1 MKRKILAALLTLV
14 MVFSLLSVSAWAEET
29 TYSDVAGHWA
39 QAAILRWSDYG
50 VLQGSEGKFSP
61 NGTLTR
67 GQMAVILSRLLNLPA
82 APSAGFTDVAP
93 DAWYA
98 DGINRCA
105 AAGILQGSEG
115 KAMPEDPITREQAMV
130 MLCRALGIAAEDVGV
145 LAAFS
150 DVSLASDYARPY
162 VAALVKAGV
171 VKGDANG
178 LLNPLSKITRAE
190 IVTMI
195 DRLVGHY
202 AKDAGAVVDAS
213 DGALVIVVAENV
225 KIVNAPAGT
234 KIIVA
239 EKATGLTVNGTAVS
253 DDQTY
258 IVPEQETKPTE
269 PSKPSKPSGGTI
281 VRPEHRHSYAIKFD
295 QNYHWEGCDCG
306 ATRNKTEHT
315 WTEKVTTEPTCTEA
329 GEKTFTCVCGA
340 TKKEAI
346 SATGHSWGEYEVT
359 TAATCTQ
366 PGVMTSTCSNCGGT
380 QTKETPA
387 TGHDFSKNGICKCG
401 EKAPEVVAMETA
413 WSQMNQ
419 ALTDITGN
427 NDQQLV
433 TAAQNGTE
441 YTLLLNVD
449 AIQSGSQAFGDNLLN
464 GLATKLKTALDA
476 QFGDYELTVAGQKV
490 YSEKAFNNTALKNA
504 LFSVAD
510 GFFYNLGNMKAE
522 NGVYTYKTV
531 DAKVQ
536 GENTY
541 AFTVAVQLEGADVAK
556 VQALAKKLA
565 EHLAM
570 EKLTKAEIE
579 SRYGI
584 QVSETEAAVVTVE
597 MPDAL
602 MNLAAQMLEEKK
614 LNAEQAQSLFDSVP
628 VSTYLGIMQN
638 IGLNNVLGSNADN
651 VNSVLATVNNN
662 ANAVNKVLS
671 KLTATVTTKTGDS
684 AAFVM
689 SFNPGT
695 TDDAWK
701 NFMAGVIGMTGNEGI
716 GAMTPSQ
723 FKVAAEGQYK
733 DVYYAVPV
741 TVTVDLES
749 SMGFRAEETVVVVL
763 HVDFSKYIHT
773 TVTP

>member
-14 MVFSLLSVSAWAEET
+14 MVFSLLPVSAWAEET

-39 QAAILRWSDYG
+39 QSAILRWSDYG

-61 NGTLTR
+61 DGTLTR

-130 MLCRALGIAAEDVGV
+130 MLCRALGIAAEDVGA
-145 LAAFS
+145 LAGFS
-150 DVSLASDYARPY
+150 DLSLVSDYARPY

-202 AKDAGAVVDAS
+202 AKDAGAFVDAS

-281 VRPEHRHSYAIKFD
+281 VRPEHRHSYAINFD
-295 QNYHWEGCDCG
+295 QDYHWEECVCG
-306 ATRNKTEHT
+306 AVREKHAHT

-346 SATGHSWGEYEVT
+346 
-359 TAATCTQ
+359 
-366 PGVMTSTCSNCGGT
+366 
-380 QTKETPA
+380 PA
-387 TGHDFSKNGICKCG
+387 TGHDFRKNGICKCG

-419 ALTDITGN
+419 ALTGITGN

-433 TAAQNGTE
+433 TAAQNGTK

-449 AIQSGSQAFGDNLLN
+449 AIQSGSQAFGDDLLN

-536 GENTY
+536 GENIY
-541 AFTVAVQLEGADVAK
+541 AFTVAVQLKGEDVAK
-556 VQALAKKLA
+556 VQALAEKLA
-565 EHLAM
+565 EHLTM
-570 EKLTKAEIE
+570 EKLTKTEIE

-584 QVSETEAAVVTVE
+584 QVPENEAAVVTVE

-602 MNLAAQMLEEKK
+602 MNAAAAMLKEK
-614 LNAEQAQSLFDSVP
+614 NIDAASAQSTFDRFT
-628 VSTYLGIMQN
+628 VSQYLTIMQS
-638 IGLNNVLGSNADN
+638 IDLSKVLSNNADN
-651 VNSVLATVNNN
+651 VNSVLATVNHN

-701 NFMAGVIGMTGNEGI
+701 DFMAGVIGMTGNKGI

-741 TVTVDLES
+741 TVTVDLEG

-763 HVDFSKYIHT
+763 HVNFSRYIPT

>member
-14 MVFSLLSVSAWAEET
+14 MVFSLLPVSAWAEET

-39 QAAILRWSDYG
+39 QSAILRWSDYG

-61 NGTLTR
+61 DGTLTR

-150 DVSLASDYARPY
+150 DLSLASDYARPY

-190 IVTMI
+190 IVTMV

-202 AKDAGAVVDAS
+202 AKEAGAFVDAS

-295 QNYHWEGCDCG
+295 QDYHWEECVCG
-306 ATRNKTEHT
+306 AVREKHAHT

-346 SATGHSWGEYEVT
+346 SATGH
-359 TAATCTQ
+359 
-366 PGVMTSTCSNCGGT
+366 
-380 QTKETPA
+380 
-387 TGHDFSKNGICKCG
+387 DFSKNGICKCG

-413 WSQMNQ
+413 WSDMNQ
-419 ALTDITGN
+419 ALTGITGN
-427 NDQQLV
+427 GDQQLV

-449 AIQSGSQAFGDNLLN
+449 AIQSGSQAFGDDLLN
-464 GLATKLKTALDA
+464 GLATKLKAALDA
-476 QFGDYELTVAGQKV
+476 RFGDYALTVAGQKV
-490 YSEKAFNNTALKNA
+490 YEDKEFQNTALKNA

-510 GFFYNLGNMKAE
+510 GFFYNLGKMEAE
-522 NGVYTYKTV
+522 DGVYTYKTV

-541 AFTVAVQLEGADVAK
+541 AFTVAVQLEGEDVAK

-584 QVSETEAAVVTVE
+584 QVAENEAAVVTVE
-597 MPDAL
+597 MPNAL
-602 MNLAAQMLEEKK
+602 MNAAAQMLENKTA
-614 LNAEQAQSLFDSVP
+614 AEVQSTFDRVP
-628 VSTYLGIMQN
+628 VSTYLSIMQS
-638 IGLNNVLGSNADN
+638 IDLSKVLSNNADN
-651 VNSVLATVNNN
+651 VNSVLATVNHN

-671 KLTATVTTKTGDS
+671 KLTATVTPKTGAS
-684 AAFVM
+684 GAFTMV
-689 SFNPGT
+689 FNPGT

-701 NFMAGVIGMTGNEGI
+701 DFMAGVIGMTGNEGI

-741 TVTVDLES
+741 TVTIDLEGL
-749 SMGFRAEETVVVVL
+749 GFRAEETVVVVL
-763 HVDFSKYIHT
+763 HVDFSQYIPT

>member
-14 MVFSLLSVSAWAEET
+14 MVFSLLPVSAWAEET

-39 QAAILRWSDYG
+39 QSAILRWSDYG

-61 NGTLTR
+61 DGTLTR

-130 MLCRALGIAAEDVGV
+130 MLCRALGIAAEDVGA
-145 LAAFS
+145 LAGFS
-150 DVSLASDYARPY
+150 DLSLASDYARPY

-202 AKDAGAVVDAS
+202 AKEAGAFVDAS

-239 EKATGLTVNGTAVS
+239 EKATGLTVNGAAVS
-253 DDQTY
+253 ADQTY

-295 QNYHWEGCDCG
+295 QNYHWEECACG
-306 ATRNKTEHT
+306 ATRNKTEHA
-315 WTEKVTTEPTCTEA
+315 WGEPEVTKAATCTEP
-329 GEKTFTCVCGA
+329 GEETFTCVCGA
-340 TKKEAI
+340 TKMEAI
-346 SATGHSWGEYEVT
+346 
-359 TAATCTQ
+359 
-366 PGVMTSTCSNCGGT
+366 
-380 QTKETPA
+380 PA
-387 TGHDFSKNGICKCG
+387 TGHDFRKNGICKCG

-413 WSQMNQ
+413 WSDMNQ
-419 ALTDITGN
+419 ALTGITGN
-427 NDQQLV
+427 GGQQLV
-433 TAAQNGTE
+433 TAAQNGTK

-449 AIQSGSQAFGDNLLN
+449 AIQSGSQAFGDDLLN
-464 GLATKLKTALDA
+464 GLATKLKAALDA

-490 YSEKAFNNTALKNA
+490 YDKKAFNNTALKNA

-510 GFFYNLGNMKAE
+510 GFFYNLGKMEAE
-522 NGVYTYKTV
+522 DGVYTYKTV
-531 DAKVQ
+531 DAEVQ

-541 AFTVAVQLEGADVAK
+541 AFTVAVQLEGNDVAK

-584 QVSETEAAVVTVE
+584 QVPENEAAVVTME

-602 MNLAAQMLEEKK
+602 MNAAAQMLEGKT
-614 LNAEQAQSLFDSVP
+614 AAQAQGIFDSVS
-628 VSTYLGIMQN
+628 VSTYLSIMQS
-638 IGLNNVLGSNADN
+638 IDLSNVLGSNAND
-651 VNSVLATVNNN
+651 VNSVLATVNHN

-671 KLTATVTTKTGDS
+671 KLTATVTPTTGDS

-695 TDDAWK
+695 TGDAWK
-701 NFMAGVIGMTGNEGI
+701 DFMAGVIGMTGNKGI

-741 TVTVDLES
+741 TVTIDLEGL
-749 SMGFRAEETVVVVL
+749 GFRAEETVVVVL
-763 HVDFSKYIHT
+763 HVDFSQYIPT

>member
-14 MVFSLLSVSAWAEET
+14 MVFSLLPVFAWAEET

-39 QAAILRWSDYG
+39 QTAILRWSDYG

-61 NGTLTR
+61 DGTLTR

-130 MLCRALGIAAEDVGV
+130 MLCRALGIAAEDVGA

-202 AKDAGAVVDAS
+202 AKDAGAFVDAS

-253 DDQTY
+253 AGQTY

-281 VRPEHRHSYAIKFD
+281 IPPEHRHSYAIKFD
-295 QNYHWEGCDCG
+295 QDYHWEECVCG
-306 ATRNKTEHT
+306 AVREKHAHT

-340 TKKEAI
+340 TKMEEI
-346 SATGHSWGEYEVT
+346 
-359 TAATCTQ
+359 
-366 PGVMTSTCSNCGGT
+366 
-380 QTKETPA
+380 PA
-387 TGHDFSKNGICKCG
+387 TGHDFSNNGICKCR

-413 WSQMNQ
+413 WSDMNQ
-419 ALTDITGN
+419 ALTGITGN
-427 NDQQLV
+427 GGQQLV
-433 TAAQNGTE
+433 TAAQNGTK

-449 AIQSGSQAFGDNLLN
+449 AIQSGSQAFGDDLLN
-464 GLATKLKTALDA
+464 GLATKLKAALDA
-476 QFGDYELTVAGQKV
+476 RFGDYALTVAGQKV
-490 YSEKAFNNTALKNA
+490 YEDKGFQNTALKNA

-510 GFFYNLGNMKAE
+510 GFFYNLGKMEAE
-522 NGVYTYKTV
+522 DGVYTYKTV

-541 AFTVAVQLEGADVAK
+541 EFTVAVQLKGEDVAK

-565 EHLAM
+565 EHLTM
-570 EKLTKAEIE
+570 EKLTKAEIKD
-579 SRYGI
+579 RYGI
-584 QVSETEAAVVTVE
+584 QVTENEAAVVTVE

-602 MNLAAQMLEEKK
+602 MNAAAAMLKEA
-614 LNAEQAQSLFDSVP
+614 NITTAETAQNTFDRVT
-628 VSTYLGIMQN
+628 VSQYLTIMQMVE
-638 IGLNNVLGSNADN
+638 LNSVLSNNADN
-651 VNSVLATVNNN
+651 VNSVLATVNHN

-671 KLTATVTTKTGDS
+671 KLTATVTPKTGAS
-684 AAFVM
+684 GAFTM
-689 SFNPGT
+689 AFNPGT

-701 NFMAGVIGMTGNEGI
+701 DFMAGVAGMTGEGI

-723 FKVAAEGQYK
+723 FKVAEGQYK

-763 HVDFSKYIHT
+763 HVDFSRYIST

>member
-14 MVFSLLSVSAWAEET
+14 MVFSLLPVSAWAEET

-39 QAAILRWSDYG
+39 QSAILRWSDYG

-61 NGTLTR
+61 DGTLTR

-202 AKDAGAVVDAS
+202 AKDAGAFVDAS

-234 KIIVA
+234 KVIVT

-253 DDQTY
+253 ADQTY

-269 PSKPSKPSGGTI
+269 PTKPSGGTI
-281 VRPEHRHSYAIKFD
+281 VRPEHRHSYATKFD
-295 QNYHWEGCDCG
+295 DTYHWEECACG

-329 GEKTFTCVCGA
+329 GTMTYTCVCGA
-340 TKKEAI
+340 TKKETI
-346 SATGHSWGEYEVT
+346 H
-359 TAATCTQ
+359 
-366 PGVMTSTCSNCGGT
+366 
-380 QTKETPA
+380 A
-387 TGHDFSKNGICKCG
+387 TGHDFSNNGICKCG

-419 ALTDITGN
+419 ALTGITGN

-433 TAAQNGTE
+433 TAAQNGTK

-449 AIQSGSQAFGDNLLN
+449 AIQSGSQAFGDDLLN

-510 GFFYNLGNMKAE
+510 GFFYNLGNMVAE

-556 VQALAKKLA
+556 VQALAEKLA
-565 EHLAM
+565 KHLAM

-584 QVSETEAAVVTVE
+584 QVSENEAAVVTVE

-602 MNLAAQMLEEKK
+602 MNAAAAMLKEK
-614 LNAEQAQSLFDSVP
+614 NIDAASAQSTFDRFT
-628 VSTYLGIMQN
+628 VSTYLSIMQS
-638 IGLNNVLGSNADN
+638 IDLSNVLGSNADN
-651 VNSVLATVNNN
+651 VNSVLATVNHN

-671 KLTATVTTKTGDS
+671 KLTATVTSKTGDS

-689 SFNPGT
+689 SFNPDT

-716 GAMTPSQ
+716 GAMTPSK

-741 TVTVDLES
+741 TVTVDLED

-763 HVDFSKYIHT
+763 HVDFSLYIPT

>member
-1 MKRKILAALLTLV
+1 M
-14 MVFSLLSVSAWAEET
+14 
-29 TYSDVAGHWA
+29 AGHWA
-39 QAAILRWSDYG
+39 QTAILRWSDYG

-61 NGTLTR
+61 DGTLTR

-150 DVSLASDYARPY
+150 DLSLASDYARPY

-202 AKDAGAVVDAS
+202 AKDAGAFVDAS

-253 DDQTY
+253 ADQTY

-295 QNYHWEGCDCG
+295 DTYHWEECACG
-306 ATRNKTEHT
+306 AVREKHAHT

-346 SATGHSWGEYEVT
+346 
-359 TAATCTQ
+359 
-366 PGVMTSTCSNCGGT
+366 
-380 QTKETPA
+380 PA
-387 TGHDFSKNGICKCG
+387 TGHDFSNNGICKCG

-419 ALTDITGN
+419 ALTGITGN
-427 NDQQLV
+427 GDQQLV
-433 TAAQNGTE
+433 TAAQNGTQ

-449 AIQSGSQAFGDNLLN
+449 AIQSGSQAFGDDLLN
-464 GLATKLKTALDA
+464 GLATKLKAALDA

-541 AFTVAVQLEGADVAK
+541 AFTVAVQLKGEDVAK
-556 VQALAKKLA
+556 VQALAEKLA
-565 EHLAM
+565 EHLTM
-570 EKLTKAEIE
+570 EKLTKTEIE
-579 SRYGI
+579 TRYGI
-584 QVSETEAAVVTVE
+584 QVPENEAAVVTVE

-602 MNLAAQMLEEKK
+602 MNAAAGILKNK
-614 LNAEQAQSLFDSVP
+614 TAAEVQSTFDRVP
-628 VSTYLGIMQN
+628 VSTYLSIMQS
-638 IGLNNVLGSNADN
+638 IGLRDVLGSNADN
-651 VNSVLATVNNN
+651 VNSVLATVNHN

-671 KLTATVTTKTGDS
+671 KLTATVTPKTGAS
-684 AAFVM
+684 GAFTM
-689 SFNPGT
+689 AFNPDETG
-695 TDDAWK
+695 DAWK
-701 NFMAGVIGMTGNEGI
+701 DFMAGVIGMTGNEGI
-716 GAMTPSQ
+716 GAMKPSQ
-723 FKVAAEGQYK
+723 FKVAEGQYK

-763 HVDFSKYIHT
+763 HVDFSKYIPT

>member
-14 MVFSLLSVSAWAEET
+14 MVFSLLPVSAWAEET

-39 QAAILRWSDYG
+39 QSAILRWSDYG

-130 MLCRALGIAAEDVGV
+130 MLCRALGIAAEDVGA
-145 LAAFS
+145 LAGFS
-150 DVSLASDYARPY
+150 DLSLVSDYARPY

-202 AKDAGAVVDAS
+202 AKDAGAFVDAS

-295 QNYHWEGCDCG
+295 QDYHWEECACG

-315 WTEKVTTEPTCTEA
+315 WGEPEVTKAATCTEA

-346 SATGHSWGEYEVT
+346 
-359 TAATCTQ
+359 
-366 PGVMTSTCSNCGGT
+366 
-380 QTKETPA
+380 PA
-387 TGHDFSKNGICKCG
+387 TGHNFSKNGICKCG
-401 EKAPEVVAMETA
+401 KKAPEVVAMETA

-419 ALTDITGN
+419 ALTGITGN
-427 NDQQLV
+427 GEQQLV
-433 TAAQNGTE
+433 TAAQNGTK

-449 AIQSGSQAFGDNLLN
+449 AIQSGSQAFGDDLLN
-464 GLATKLKTALDA
+464 GLAIKLKDALDA
-476 QFGDYELTVAGQKV
+476 RFGDYALTVAGQKV
-490 YSEKAFNNTALKNA
+490 YEDKGFQNTALKNA

-510 GFFYNLGNMKAE
+510 GFFYNLGKMKAE
-522 NGVYTYKTV
+522 DGVYTYKTV

-541 AFTVAVQLEGADVAK
+541 EFTVAVQLEGEDVAK

-570 EKLTKAEIE
+570 EKLTKAEIKD
-579 SRYGI
+579 RYGI
-584 QVSETEAAVVTVE
+584 QVPENEAAVVTVE

-602 MNLAAQMLEEKK
+602 MNAAARMLEGKTAAQ
-614 LNAEQAQSLFDSVP
+614 AQGIFDGVS
-628 VSTYLGIMQN
+628 VSTYLSIMQS
-638 IGLNNVLGSNADN
+638 IDLSNVLGSNAND
-651 VNSVLATVNNN
+651 VNSVLATVNHN

-671 KLTATVTTKTGDS
+671 KLTATVTPKTGDS

-695 TDDAWK
+695 TNDAWK
-701 NFMAGVIGMTGNEGI
+701 NFMAGVAGMTGEGI

-741 TVTVDLES
+741 TVTVDLEG

-763 HVDFSKYIHT
+763 HVNFSRYIPT

>member
-130 MLCRALGIAAEDVGV
+130 MLCRALGIAAEDVGA
-145 LAAFS
+145 LAGFS
-150 DVSLASDYARPY
+150 DLSLVSDYARPY

-202 AKDAGAVVDAS
+202 AKEAGAFVDAS

-281 VRPEHRHSYAIKFD
+281 IRPEHRHSYAIKFD
-295 QNYHWEGCDCG
+295 QDYHWEECACG
-306 ATRNKTEHT
+306 AVREKHAHT
-315 WTEKVTTEPTCTEA
+315 WTEKVTTEPTCTEP
-329 GEKTFTCVCGA
+329 GTMTYTCVCGA

-346 SATGHSWGEYEVT
+346 
-359 TAATCTQ
+359 
-366 PGVMTSTCSNCGGT
+366 
-380 QTKETPA
+380 PA
-387 TGHDFSKNGICKCG
+387 TGHDFSNNGICKCG

-419 ALTDITGN
+419 ALTGITGN

-433 TAAQNGTE
+433 TAAQNGTK

-449 AIQSGSQAFGDNLLN
+449 AIQSGSQAFGDDLLN
-464 GLATKLKTALDA
+464 GLATKLKAALDA
-476 QFGDYELTVAGQKV
+476 QFGNYELTVAGQKV
-490 YSEKAFNNTALKNA
+490 YDKKAFNNTALKNA

-510 GFFYNLGNMKAE
+510 GFFYNLGNMVAE

-541 AFTVAVQLEGADVAK
+541 AFTVAVQLEGEDVAK
-556 VQALAKKLA
+556 VQALAEKLA
-565 EHLAM
+565 EHLTM
-570 EKLTKAEIE
+570 EKLTKTEIE
-579 SRYGI
+579 TRYGI
-584 QVSETEAAVVTVE
+584 QVPENEAAVVTVE

-602 MNLAAQMLEEKK
+602 MNAAAQMLENKTA
-614 LNAEQAQSLFDSVP
+614 AEVQSTFDRVP
-628 VSTYLGIMQN
+628 VSTYLSIMRS
-638 IGLNNVLGSNADN
+638 IGLRDVLGSNADN
-651 VNSVLATVNNN
+651 VNSVLATVNHN

-671 KLTATVTTKTGDS
+671 KLTATVTPKTGDP

-689 SFNPGT
+689 SFNPGET
-695 TDDAWK
+695 GDAWK
-701 NFMAGVIGMTGNEGI
+701 DFMAGVAGMTGNEGI

-723 FKVAAEGQYK
+723 FKVAEGQYK

-741 TVTVDLES
+741 TVTVDLEG

-763 HVDFSKYIHT
+763 HVDFSLYIPT

>member
-14 MVFSLLSVSAWAEET
+14 MVFSLLPVSAWAEET

-39 QAAILRWSDYG
+39 QSAILRWSDYG

-61 NGTLTR
+61 DGTLTR

-150 DVSLASDYARPY
+150 DVSLISDYARPY

-202 AKDAGAVVDAS
+202 AKEAGAFVDAS

-234 KIIVA
+234 KIIVT

-253 DDQTY
+253 ADQTY

-306 ATRNKTEHT
+306 ATRNKTKHT

-346 SATGHSWGEYEVT
+346 
-359 TAATCTQ
+359 
-366 PGVMTSTCSNCGGT
+366 
-380 QTKETPA
+380 PA
-387 TGHDFSKNGICKCG
+387 TGHDWGEPKVTYAANGRDGEKVYTCAVCNESKKEAIAWKFNLTVTSESTVDVTVGEDYTAVFTLPEAGSQVDASGVTVEAKMKNVESLGVDGERSHSVTVNTGIQNVKVDLSQWLPNCYKFGRATVNATIGGKACTYAFAGNSGVITATADTEAARAAWKELTSHITAGAHEDDSFILVKNGSTLQIGSELLCFEENVDDLKLDNFS
-401 EKAPEVVAMETA
+401 EMAALIQNVQDHVKLETA
-413 WSQMNQ
+413 NDSKDIEIVLKDGTQL
-419 ALTDITGN
+419 AVGSSIATLKGDATITITGIKMPEN
-427 NDQQLV
+427 FL
-433 TAAQNGTE
+433 
-441 YTLLLNVD
+441 
-449 AIQSGSQAFGDNLLN
+449 SGLREIVNKD
-464 GLATKLKTALDA
+464 T
-476 QFGDYELTVAGQKV
+476 
-490 YSEKAFNNTALKNA
+490 
-504 LFSVAD
+504 
-510 GFFYNLGNMKAE
+510 
-522 NGVYTYKTV
+522 
-531 DAKVQ
+531 DAKVLIM
-536 GENTY
+536 
-541 AFTVAVQLEGADVAK
+541 AAVQ
-556 VQALAKKLA
+556 
-565 EHLAM
+565 M
-570 EKLTKAEIE
+570 
-579 SRYGI
+579 
-584 QVSETEAAVVTVE
+584 
-597 MPDAL
+597 
-602 MNLAAQMLEEKK
+602 
-614 LNAEQAQSLFDSVP
+614 FDQLVGQIDGK
-628 VSTYLGIMQN
+628 TI
-638 IGLNNVLGSNADN
+638 
-651 VNSVLATVNNN
+651 TVNI
-662 ANAVNKVLS
+662 
-671 KLTATVTTKTGDS
+671 
-684 AAFVM
+684 AF
-689 SFNPGT
+689 
-695 TDDAWK
+695 
-701 NFMAGVIGMTGNEGI
+701 
-716 GAMTPSQ
+716 
-723 FKVAAEGQYK
+723 
-733 DVYYAVPV
+733 
-741 TVTVDLES
+741 
-749 SMGFRAEETVVVVL
+749 
-763 HVDFSKYIHT
+763 
-773 TVTP
+773 

>member
-14 MVFSLLSVSAWAEET
+14 MVFSLLPVSAWAEET

-39 QAAILRWSDYG
+39 QSAILRWSDYG

-61 NGTLTR
+61 DGTLTR

-130 MLCRALGIAAEDVGV
+130 MLCRALGIAAEDVGA
-145 LAAFS
+145 LTGFS
-150 DVSLASDYARPY
+150 DLSLVSDYARPY
-162 VAALVKAGV
+162 AAALVKAGV

-202 AKDAGAVVDAS
+202 AKEAGAFVDAS

-295 QNYHWEGCDCG
+295 QDYHWEECACG
-306 ATRNKTEHT
+306 ATSKKYAHT

-346 SATGHSWGEYEVT
+346 PATGHSWGEPEVT
-359 TAATCTQ
+359 YAANGQDGEKVYTCIVCSESKKEAIAWKFNLTVTSESTVDVTVGEDYTAVFTLPKAGSEVDASGVTVEAKMKNVESLGVDGERSHSVTVKTGIPEGTAKPNLSEWLRNCYYNFGSATVNATIGGKACTYDFAGNN
-366 PGVMTSTCSNCGGT
+366 GVITATTDTEAARAAWKELTSHITANTHEDDSFILVKNGSTLQIGKEKLCFEEGADDLKLNNFSQMGALIKKVQDHVKLETVNDNEDIKIVLKAGT
-380 QTKETPA
+380 QLAVGSSIAELKKDA
-387 TGHDFSKNGICKCG
+387 TI
-401 EKAPEVVAMETA
+401 T
-413 WSQMNQ
+413 
-419 ALTDITGN
+419 ITGI
-427 NDQQLV
+427 
-433 TAAQNGTE
+433 E
-441 YTLLLNVD
+441 M
-449 AIQSGSQAFGDNLLN
+449 
-464 GLATKLKTALDA
+464 
-476 QFGDYELTVAGQKV
+476 
-490 YSEKAFNNTALKNA
+490 
-504 LFSVAD
+504 D
-510 GFFYNLGNMKAE
+510 GFLSGLRDAVNKG
-522 NGVYTYKTV
+522 T
-531 DAKVQ
+531 DAKVLIM
-536 GENTY
+536 
-541 AFTVAVQLEGADVAK
+541 AAVQ
-556 VQALAKKLA
+556 
-565 EHLAM
+565 M
-570 EKLTKAEIE
+570 
-579 SRYGI
+579 
-584 QVSETEAAVVTVE
+584 
-597 MPDAL
+597 
-602 MNLAAQMLEEKK
+602 
-614 LNAEQAQSLFDSVP
+614 FDQLVGQIDGK
-628 VSTYLGIMQN
+628 TI
-638 IGLNNVLGSNADN
+638 
-651 VNSVLATVNNN
+651 TVNI
-662 ANAVNKVLS
+662 
-671 KLTATVTTKTGDS
+671 
-684 AAFVM
+684 AF
-689 SFNPGT
+689 
-695 TDDAWK
+695 
-701 NFMAGVIGMTGNEGI
+701 
-716 GAMTPSQ
+716 
-723 FKVAAEGQYK
+723 
-733 DVYYAVPV
+733 
-741 TVTVDLES
+741 
-749 SMGFRAEETVVVVL
+749 
-763 HVDFSKYIHT
+763 
-773 TVTP
+773 

>member
-14 MVFSLLSVSAWAEET
+14 MVFSLLPVSAWAEET

-39 QAAILRWSDYG
+39 QTAILRWSDYG

-61 NGTLTR
+61 DGTLTR

-130 MLCRALGIAAEDVGV
+130 MLCRALGIAAEDVGA
-145 LAAFS
+145 LAGFS
-150 DVSLASDYARPY
+150 DLSLVSDYARPY

-202 AKDAGAVVDAS
+202 AKDAGAFVDAS

-239 EKATGLTVNGTAVS
+239 EKATGLTVNGAAVS

-258 IVPEQETKPTE
+258 IVPEEETKPTQ
-269 PSKPSKPSGGTI
+269 PTKPSGGTI

-295 QNYHWEGCDCG
+295 QDYHWEECACG
-306 ATRNKTEHT
+306 AVREKHAHV
-315 WTEKVTTEPTCTEA
+315 WTEKVTTAATCTEP

-346 SATGHSWGEYEVT
+346 
-359 TAATCTQ
+359 
-366 PGVMTSTCSNCGGT
+366 
-380 QTKETPA
+380 PA
-387 TGHDFSKNGICKCG
+387 TGHDFRNNGICKCG

-413 WSQMNQ
+413 WSDMNQ
-419 ALTDITGN
+419 ALTGITGN
-427 NDQQLV
+427 GDQQLV

-449 AIQSGSQAFGDNLLN
+449 AIQSGSQAFGDDLLN
-464 GLATKLKTALDA
+464 GLATKLKVALDA

-541 AFTVAVQLEGADVAK
+541 AFTVAVQLEGEDVAK
-556 VQALAKKLA
+556 VQALAEKLA
-565 EHLAM
+565 KHLAM

-584 QVSETEAAVVTVE
+584 QVPENEAAVVTVE

-602 MNLAAQMLEEKK
+602 MNAAAAMLKEMDITTAETAQNTFDRVTVSQYLTIMKMVE
-614 LNAEQAQSLFDSVP
+614 LNS
-628 VSTYLGIMQN
+628 
-638 IGLNNVLGSNADN
+638 VLGSNADN
-651 VNSVLATVNNN
+651 VNSVLATVNHN

-671 KLTATVTTKTGDS
+671 KLTATVTSKTGAS
-684 AAFVM
+684 GAFRM
-689 SFNPGT
+689 EFNPGT
-695 TDDAWK
+695 NGDAWK
-701 NFMAGVIGMTGNEGI
+701 NFMAGVVGMTGEDI
-716 GAMTPSQ
+716 GKMMPSQ

-741 TVTVDLES
+741 TVTVNLES

-763 HVDFSKYIHT
+763 HVDFSRYIHT

>member
-14 MVFSLLSVSAWAEET
+14 MVFSLLPVSAWAEET

-39 QAAILRWSDYG
+39 QSAILRWSDYG

-61 NGTLTR
+61 DGTLTR

-130 MLCRALGIAAEDVGV
+130 MLCRALGIAAEDVGA
-145 LAAFS
+145 LAGFS
-150 DVSLASDYARPY
+150 DLSLVSDYARPY

-202 AKDAGAVVDAS
+202 AKDAGAFVDAS

-269 PSKPSKPSGGTI
+269 PSKPSGGTI

-295 QNYHWEGCDCG
+295 QDYHWEECVCG
-306 ATRNKTEHT
+306 AVREKHAHT

-346 SATGHSWGEYEVT
+346 SATGH
-359 TAATCTQ
+359 
-366 PGVMTSTCSNCGGT
+366 
-380 QTKETPA
+380 
-387 TGHDFSKNGICKCG
+387 DFSKNGICKCG

-413 WSQMNQ
+413 WSDMNQ
-419 ALTDITGN
+419 ALTGITGN
-427 NDQQLV
+427 GDQQLV

-449 AIQSGSQAFGDNLLN
+449 AIQSGSQAFGDDLLN
-464 GLATKLKTALDA
+464 GLATKLKAALDA
-476 QFGDYELTVAGQKV
+476 RFGDYALTVAGQKV
-490 YSEKAFNNTALKNA
+490 YEDKEFQNTALKNA

-510 GFFYNLGNMKAE
+510 GFFYNLGKMEAE
-522 NGVYTYKTV
+522 DGVYTYKTV

-541 AFTVAVQLEGADVAK
+541 AFTVAVQLEGEDVAK

-584 QVSETEAAVVTVE
+584 QVAENEAAVVTVE
-597 MPDAL
+597 MPNAL
-602 MNLAAQMLEEKK
+602 MNAAAQMLENKTA
-614 LNAEQAQSLFDSVP
+614 AEVQSTFDRVP
-628 VSTYLGIMQN
+628 VSTYLSIMQS
-638 IGLNNVLGSNADN
+638 IDLSKVLSNNADN
-651 VNSVLATVNNN
+651 VNSVLATVNHN

-671 KLTATVTTKTGDS
+671 KLTATVTPKTGAS
-684 AAFVM
+684 GAFTMV
-689 SFNPGT
+689 FNPGT

-701 NFMAGVIGMTGNEGI
+701 DFMAGVIGMTGNEGI

-741 TVTVDLES
+741 TVTIDLEGL
-749 SMGFRAEETVVVVL
+749 GFRAEETVVVVL
-763 HVDFSKYIHT
+763 HVDFSQYIPT

>member
-14 MVFSLLSVSAWAEET
+14 MVFSLLPVSAWAEET

-130 MLCRALGIAAEDVGV
+130 MLCRALGIAAEDVGA
-145 LAAFS
+145 LAGFS
-150 DVSLASDYARPY
+150 DLSLVSDYARPY

-202 AKDAGAVVDAS
+202 AKDAGAFVDAS
-213 DGALVIVVAENV
+213 DGALVIVVAEDV
-225 KIVNAPAGT
+225 KVINAPAGT
-234 KIIVA
+234 KVIVA

-253 DDQTY
+253 ADQTY

-295 QNYHWEGCDCG
+295 ATHHWEECACG
-306 ATRNKTEHT
+306 ATSERYPHT

-329 GEKTFTCVCGA
+329 GTMTYTCVCGA
-340 TKKEAI
+340 TKTEEI
-346 SATGHSWGEYEVT
+346 
-359 TAATCTQ
+359 
-366 PGVMTSTCSNCGGT
+366 
-380 QTKETPA
+380 PA
-387 TGHDFSKNGICKCG
+387 TGHDFSNNGICNKCG

-413 WSQMNQ
+413 WSNMNQ
-419 ALTDITGN
+419 ALTGITGN
-427 NDQQLV
+427 DQQQLV
-433 TAAQNGTE
+433 MAAQNGTK

-449 AIQSGSQAFGDNLLN
+449 AIQSGSQAFGDDLLN
-464 GLATKLKTALDA
+464 GLATKLKAALDA
-476 QFGDYELTVAGQKV
+476 RFGNYKLTVAGQKV
-490 YSEKAFNNTALKNA
+490 YEDKGFQNTALKNA

-510 GFFYNLGNMKAE
+510 GFFYNLYKMEDE

-531 DAKVQ
+531 NAMVKGD
-536 GENTY
+536 NTY
-541 AFTVAVQLEGADVAK
+541 AFTVAVQLKGKDVAK
-556 VQALAKKLA
+556 VQALAEKLA
-565 EHLAM
+565 DHLAM

-579 SRYGI
+579 GRYGI
-584 QVSETEAAVVTVE
+584 KVAENEAAVVTVE

-602 MNLAAQMLEEKK
+602 MNAAAGMLKK
-614 LNAEQAQSLFDSVP
+614 KNITAAEAQGIFDSVP
-628 VSTYLGIMQN
+628 VSTYLSIMQS
-638 IGLNNVLGSNADN
+638 IGLSDVLGSNADN
-651 VNSVLATVNNN
+651 VNSVLATVNHN

-671 KLTATVTTKTGDS
+671 KLTATVTSKTGAS
-684 AAFVM
+684 GAFTM
-689 SFNPGT
+689 EFNPGLNG
-695 TDDAWK
+695 DAWK
-701 NFMAGVIGMTGNEGI
+701 DFMAGVVGMTSKDI
-716 GAMTPSQ
+716 GDMMPSQ
-723 FKVAAEGQYK
+723 FKVADGKYK

-741 TVTVDLES
+741 TVTIDLE
-749 SMGFRAEETVVVVL
+749 GFRAEETVVVVL
-763 HVDFSKYIHT
+763 HVDFSQYIPT

>member
-14 MVFSLLSVSAWAEET
+14 MVFSLLPVSAWAEET

-39 QAAILRWSDYG
+39 QSAILRWSDYG

-61 NGTLTR
+61 DGTLTR

-162 VAALVKAGV
+162 AAALVKAGV

-202 AKDAGAVVDAS
+202 AKDAGAFVDAS
-213 DGALVIVVAENV
+213 DGALVIVVAEDV
-225 KIVNAPAGT
+225 KVINAPAGT
-234 KIIVA
+234 KVIVT

-253 DDQTY
+253 ADQTY

-295 QNYHWEGCDCG
+295 QDYHWEECVCG
-306 ATRNKTEHT
+306 ATRNKTEHA
-315 WTEKVTTEPTCTEA
+315 WGEPVTKAATCTEP

-340 TKKEAI
+340 TKMEEI
-346 SATGHSWGEYEVT
+346 S
-359 TAATCTQ
+359 
-366 PGVMTSTCSNCGGT
+366 
-380 QTKETPA
+380 A
-387 TGHDFSKNGICKCG
+387 TGHDFSNNGICKCG

-413 WSQMNQ
+413 WSNMNQ
-419 ALTDITGN
+419 ALTGITGN
-427 NDQQLV
+427 GGQQLV
-433 TAAQNGTE
+433 TAAQNGIE

-449 AIQSGSQAFGDNLLN
+449 AIQSGSQAFGDDLLN
-464 GLATKLKTALDA
+464 GLATKLKAALDA

-510 GFFYNLGNMKAE
+510 GFFYNLGNMVDE

-556 VQALAKKLA
+556 VQALAEKLA
-565 EHLAM
+565 EHLTM
-570 EKLTKAEIE
+570 EKLTKTEIE

-584 QVSETEAAVVTVE
+584 QVPETEAAVVTVE

-602 MNLAAQMLEEKK
+602 MNAAAQMLEGKT
-614 LNAEQAQSLFDSVP
+614 AAQAQGIFDGVS
-628 VSTYLGIMQN
+628 VSTYLSIMQS
-638 IGLNNVLGSNADN
+638 IDLSNVLGSNADN
-651 VNSVLATVNNN
+651 VNSVLATVNHN

-671 KLTATVTTKTGDS
+671 KLTATVTPKTG
-684 AAFVM
+684 APGAFKMV
-689 SFNPGT
+689 FNPGSNG
-695 TDDAWK
+695 DAWK
-701 NFMAGVIGMTGNEGI
+701 DFMAGVVGMTGEGI
-716 GAMTPSQ
+716 GAMTPSK
-723 FKVAAEGQYK
+723 FKVAAGEYK

-741 TVTVDLES
+741 TVTVDLEG

-763 HVDFSKYIHT
+763 HVDFSRYIST

>member
-14 MVFSLLSVSAWAEET
+14 MVFSLLPVSAWAEET

-61 NGTLTR
+61 DGTLTR

-190 IVTMI
+190 IVTMV

-202 AKDAGAVVDAS
+202 AKEAGAFVDAS

-234 KIIVA
+234 KIIVT

-253 DDQTY
+253 ADQTY
-258 IVPEQETKPTE
+258 IVPEEETKPTQ
-269 PSKPSKPSGGTI
+269 PTKPSGGTI

-295 QNYHWEGCDCG
+295 QDYHWEECACG
-306 ATRNKTEHT
+306 AVREKHAHV
-315 WTEKVTTEPTCTEA
+315 WTEKVTTAATCTEP

-346 SATGHSWGEYEVT
+346 
-359 TAATCTQ
+359 
-366 PGVMTSTCSNCGGT
+366 
-380 QTKETPA
+380 PA
-387 TGHDFSKNGICKCG
+387 TGHDFRNNGICKCG

-413 WSQMNQ
+413 WSDMNQ
-419 ALTDITGN
+419 ALTGITGN
-427 NDQQLV
+427 GDQQLV
-433 TAAQNGTE
+433 TAAPNGTE

-449 AIQSGSQAFGDNLLN
+449 AIQSGSQAFGDDLLN
-464 GLATKLKTALDA
+464 GLATKLKVALDA

-541 AFTVAVQLEGADVAK
+541 AFTVAVQLEGEDVAK
-556 VQALAKKLA
+556 VQALAEKLA
-565 EHLAM
+565 KHLAM

-584 QVSETEAAVVTVE
+584 QVPENEAAVVTVE

-602 MNLAAQMLEEKK
+602 MNAAAAMLKEMDITTAETAQNTFDRVTVSQYLTIMKMVE
-614 LNAEQAQSLFDSVP
+614 LNS
-628 VSTYLGIMQN
+628 
-638 IGLNNVLGSNADN
+638 VLGSNADN
-651 VNSVLATVNNN
+651 VNSVLATVNHN

-671 KLTATVTTKTGDS
+671 KLTATVTSKTGAS
-684 AAFVM
+684 GAFRM
-689 SFNPGT
+689 EFNPGT
-695 TDDAWK
+695 NGDAWK
-701 NFMAGVIGMTGNEGI
+701 NFMAGVVGMTGEDI
-716 GAMTPSQ
+716 GKMMPSQ

-741 TVTVDLES
+741 TVTVNLES

-763 HVDFSKYIHT
+763 HVDFSRYIPT

>member
-14 MVFSLLSVSAWAEET
+14 MVFSLLPVSAWAEET

-61 NGTLTR
+61 DGTLTR

-202 AKDAGAVVDAS
+202 AKDAGTVVDAS

-295 QNYHWEGCDCG
+295 QDYHWEECACG
-306 ATRNKTEHT
+306 AVREKHAHV
-315 WTEKVTTEPTCTEA
+315 WTEKVTTAATCTEA

-346 SATGHSWGEYEVT
+346 PATGHSWGEPEVT
-359 TAATCTQ
+359 YAANGQDGEKVYTCAVCNEIKKEAIAWKFNLTVTSESTVDVTVGEDYTAVFTLPAAGSQVDASGVTVEAKMKNVESLGVDGERSHSVTVNTGIQNVKVDLSSWLPNCYKFESATVNATIGGKACTYDFAGNN
-366 PGVMTSTCSNCGGT
+366 GVITATTDTEAARAAWKELTSHITANTHEDDS
-380 QTKETPA
+380 
-387 TGHDFSKNGICKCG
+387 FILVKNGSTLQIGK
-401 EKAPEVVAMETA
+401 EKLCFE
-413 WSQMNQ
+413 
-419 ALTDITGN
+419 
-427 NDQQLV
+427 
-433 TAAQNGTE
+433 
-441 YTLLLNVD
+441 
-449 AIQSGSQAFGDNLLN
+449 
-464 GLATKLKTALDA
+464 
-476 QFGDYELTVAGQKV
+476 
-490 YSEKAFNNTALKNA
+490 
-504 LFSVAD
+504 
-510 GFFYNLGNMKAE
+510 
-522 NGVYTYKTV
+522 
-531 DAKVQ
+531 
-536 GENTY
+536 
-541 AFTVAVQLEGADVAK
+541 EGADDLKLNNFSEMAALIQN
-556 VQALAKKLA
+556 VQDHVKLETANDSKDIEIVLKAGTQLAVGSSIATL
-565 EHLAM
+565 EDN
-570 EKLTKAEIE
+570 
-579 SRYGI
+579 
-584 QVSETEAAVVTVE
+584 VTITITGVE
-597 MPDAL
+597 MPENFL
-602 MNLAAQMLEEKK
+602 S
-614 LNAEQAQSLFDSVP
+614 SLR
-628 VSTYLGIMQN
+628 
-638 IGLNNVLGSNADN
+638 A
-651 VNSVLATVNNN
+651 
-662 ANAVNKVLS
+662 AVNKGTDA
-671 KLTATVTTKTGDS
+671 KLLIAAAIQMFDQLVGQIDGKTITVNI
-684 AAFVM
+684 AF
-689 SFNPGT
+689 
-695 TDDAWK
+695 
-701 NFMAGVIGMTGNEGI
+701 
-716 GAMTPSQ
+716 
-723 FKVAAEGQYK
+723 
-733 DVYYAVPV
+733 
-741 TVTVDLES
+741 
-749 SMGFRAEETVVVVL
+749 
-763 HVDFSKYIHT
+763 
-773 TVTP
+773 

>member
-14 MVFSLLSVSAWAEET
+14 MVFSLLPVSAWAEET

-39 QAAILRWSDYG
+39 QSAILRWSDYG

-61 NGTLTR
+61 DGTLTR

-130 MLCRALGIAAEDVGV
+130 MLCRALGIAAEDVGA

-150 DVSLASDYARPY
+150 DLNLVSDYARPY

-202 AKDAGAVVDAS
+202 AKDAGAFVDAS

-329 GEKTFTCVCGA
+329 GTMTYTCVCGA
-340 TKKEAI
+340 TKMEEI

-380 QTKETPA
+380 QTKDIHA
-387 TGHDFSKNGICKCG
+387 TGHDFEDDTCINCDNTKAELTKAALSVASGTSITAAAYSDYSADLTISGDGIVNASSVTVGLTMKDVASLGITGQRHHEIQLATSLSGSPDLKVWLSNLYAFQGTTVNADINGEQVVYTVGAYEDGVIHADANAVEAARAAWQELAGYVTASTKG
-401 EKAPEVVAMETA
+401 NDNSYIVVANGSSLQVGSELLSFEMQEDLTLDNF
-413 WSQMNQ
+413 SDMS
-419 ALTDITGN
+419 ALQEAIREHIQLTTVDAVEGVEIVLKEGTQLAVGGSIATLDKDMTITVTGIAMGGTPLADLRGADN
-427 NDQQLV
+427 TYALMYQLV
-433 TAAQNGTE
+433 TLANQLIGA
-441 YTLLLNVD
+441 VD
-449 AIQSGSQAFGDNLLN
+449 A
-464 GLATKLKTALDA
+464 
-476 QFGDYELTVAGQKV
+476 
-490 YSEKAFNNTALKNA
+490 
-504 LFSVAD
+504 
-510 GFFYNLGNMKAE
+510 AE
-522 NGVYTYKTV
+522 
-531 DAKVQ
+531 
-536 GENTY
+536 
-541 AFTVAVQLEGADVAK
+541 
-556 VQALAKKLA
+556 
-565 EHLAM
+565 
-570 EKLTKAEIE
+570 
-579 SRYGI
+579 
-584 QVSETEAAVVTVE
+584 
-597 MPDAL
+597 
-602 MNLAAQMLEEKK
+602 
-614 LNAEQAQSLFDSVP
+614 
-628 VSTYLGIMQN
+628 
-638 IGLNNVLGSNADN
+638 
-651 VNSVLATVNNN
+651 TVN
-662 ANAVNKVLS
+662 
-671 KLTATVTTKTGDS
+671 VT
-684 AAFVM
+684 
-689 SFNPGT
+689 
-695 TDDAWK
+695 
-701 NFMAGVIGMTGNEGI
+701 I
-716 GAMTPSQ
+716 
-723 FKVAAEGQYK
+723 
-733 DVYYAVPV
+733 
-741 TVTVDLES
+741 
-749 SMGFRAEETVVVVL
+749 R
-763 HVDFSKYIHT
+763 
-773 TVTP
+773 

>member
-14 MVFSLLSVSAWAEET
+14 MVFSLLPVSAWAEET

-39 QAAILRWSDYG
+39 QSAILRWSDYG

-61 NGTLTR
+61 DGTLTR

-130 MLCRALGIAAEDVGV
+130 MLCRALGIAAEDVGA
-145 LAAFS
+145 LAGFS
-150 DVSLASDYARPY
+150 DLSLVSDYARPY

-202 AKDAGAVVDAS
+202 AKDAGAFVDAS

-234 KIIVA
+234 KVIVT

-253 DDQTY
+253 ADQTY

-295 QNYHWEGCDCG
+295 NDYHWEGCDCG

-315 WTEKVTTEPTCTEA
+315 WTKKVTTEPTCTEA
-329 GEKTFTCVCGA
+329 GTMTYTCVCGA
-340 TKKEAI
+340 TKKETI
-346 SATGHSWGEYEVT
+346 
-359 TAATCTQ
+359 
-366 PGVMTSTCSNCGGT
+366 
-380 QTKETPA
+380 PA

-413 WSQMNQ
+413 WSDMNQ
-419 ALTDITGN
+419 ALTGITGN
-427 NDQQLV
+427 GDQQLV

-449 AIQSGSQAFGDNLLN
+449 AIQSGSQAFGDDLLN
-464 GLATKLKTALDA
+464 GLATKLKAALDA
-476 QFGDYELTVAGQKV
+476 RFGDYALTVAGQKV
-490 YSEKAFNNTALKNA
+490 YEDKEFQNTALKNA

-510 GFFYNLGNMKAE
+510 GFFYNLGKMEAE
-522 NGVYTYKTV
+522 DGVYTYKTV

-541 AFTVAVQLEGADVAK
+541 AFTVAVQLEGEDVAK

-584 QVSETEAAVVTVE
+584 QVAENEAAVVTVE
-597 MPDAL
+597 MPNAL
-602 MNLAAQMLEEKK
+602 MNAAAQMLENKTA
-614 LNAEQAQSLFDSVP
+614 AEVQSTFDRVP
-628 VSTYLGIMQN
+628 VSTYLSIMQS
-638 IGLNNVLGSNADN
+638 IDLSKVLSNNADN
-651 VNSVLATVNNN
+651 VNSVLATVNHN

-671 KLTATVTTKTGDS
+671 KLTATVTPKTGAS
-684 AAFVM
+684 GAFTMV
-689 SFNPGT
+689 FNPGT

-701 NFMAGVIGMTGNEGI
+701 DFMAGVIGMTGNEGI

-741 TVTVDLES
+741 TVTIDLEGL
-749 SMGFRAEETVVVVL
+749 GFRAEETVVVVL
-763 HVDFSKYIHT
+763 HVDFSRYIPT

>member
-14 MVFSLLSVSAWAEET
+14 MVFSLLPVSAWAEET

-39 QAAILRWSDYG
+39 QSAILRWSDYG

-61 NGTLTR
+61 DGTLTR

-130 MLCRALGIAAEDVGV
+130 MLCRALGIAAEDVGA

-150 DVSLASDYARPY
+150 DLSLVSDYARPY

-202 AKDAGAVVDAS
+202 AKDAGAFVDAS

-295 QNYHWEGCDCG
+295 QDYHWEECACG
-306 ATRNKTEHT
+306 ATRNKTKHT
-315 WTEKVTTEPTCTEA
+315 WGEPEVTKAATCMEA
-329 GEKTFTCVCGA
+329 GTMTYTCVCGA
-340 TKKEAI
+340 TKMEEI
-346 SATGHSWGEYEVT
+346 H
-359 TAATCTQ
+359 
-366 PGVMTSTCSNCGGT
+366 
-380 QTKETPA
+380 A
-387 TGHDFSKNGICKCG
+387 TGHDFSDNGICKCG

-413 WSQMNQ
+413 WSEMNQ
-419 ALTDITGN
+419 ALTGITGN
-427 NDQQLV
+427 GGQQLV
-433 TAAQNGTE
+433 TAARNDTKK

-449 AIQSGSQAFGDNLLN
+449 AIQSGSQAFGDDLLN
-464 GLATKLKTALDA
+464 GLANKLKTALDA
-476 QFGDYELTVAGQKV
+476 RFGDYALTVAGQKV
-490 YSEKAFNNTALKNA
+490 YEGKGFQNTALKNA

-510 GFFYNLGNMKAE
+510 GFFYNLGKMKVE
-522 NGVYTYKTV
+522 DGVYTYKTV

-541 AFTVAVQLEGADVAK
+541 EFTVAVQLEGGDVAK

-584 QVSETEAAVVTVE
+584 QVAENEAAVVTVE
-597 MPDAL
+597 MPGAL
-602 MNLAAQMLEEKK
+602 MNLAAGLLKEAGITTAETAQNTFDDASVSQYLTIMQKVK
-614 LNAEQAQSLFDSVP
+614 LNS
-628 VSTYLGIMQN
+628 
-638 IGLNNVLGSNADN
+638 VLGSNADN

-671 KLTATVTTKTGDS
+671 KLTATVTSKTGDS
-684 AAFVM
+684 AAFVR

-695 TDDAWK
+695 TGDAWK
-701 NFMAGVIGMTGNEGI
+701 NFMAGVVGMTGEDI
-716 GAMTPSQ
+716 GKMMPSQ

-741 TVTVDLES
+741 TVTIDLG

-763 HVDFSKYIHT
+763 HVDFSQYIT

>member
-14 MVFSLLSVSAWAEET
+14 MVFSLLPVSAWAEET
-29 TYSDVAGHWA
+29 TYSDVTGHWA
-39 QAAILRWSDYG
+39 QSAILRWSDYG

-61 NGTLTR
+61 DGTLTR

-150 DVSLASDYARPY
+150 DLSLASDYARPY

-190 IVTMI
+190 IVTMV

-202 AKDAGAVVDAS
+202 AKEAGAFVDAS

-234 KIIVA
+234 KIIVT

-253 DDQTY
+253 ADQTY
-258 IVPEQETKPTE
+258 IVPEEETKPTQ
-269 PSKPSKPSGGTI
+269 PTKPSGGTI

-295 QNYHWEGCDCG
+295 QDYHWEECACG
-306 ATRNKTEHT
+306 AVREKHAHT
-315 WTEKVTTEPTCTEA
+315 WTEKVTEPTCTEP

-346 SATGHSWGEYEVT
+346 
-359 TAATCTQ
+359 
-366 PGVMTSTCSNCGGT
+366 
-380 QTKETPA
+380 PA
-387 TGHDFSKNGICKCG
+387 TGHDFSNNGICKCG

-419 ALTDITGN
+419 ALTGITGN

-433 TAAQNGTE
+433 TAAQNGTK

-449 AIQSGSQAFGDNLLN
+449 AIQSGSQAFGDDLLN

-490 YSEKAFNNTALKNA
+490 YSEKTFNNTALKNA

-510 GFFYNLGNMKAE
+510 GFFYNLGKMEAE
-522 NGVYTYKTV
+522 DGVYTYKTV

-541 AFTVAVQLEGADVAK
+541 AFTVAVQLKGEDVAK
-556 VQALAKKLA
+556 VQALAEKLA
-565 EHLAM
+565 EHLTM

-584 QVSETEAAVVTVE
+584 QVPETEAAVVTVE

-602 MNLAAQMLEEKK
+602 MNAAAGMLENETA
-614 LNAEQAQSLFDSVP
+614 AEVQSTFDRVP
-628 VSTYLGIMQN
+628 VSTYLSIMQS
-638 IGLNNVLGSNADN
+638 IDLRDVLGSNADN
-651 VNSVLATVNNN
+651 VNSVLATVNHN

-671 KLTATVTTKTGDS
+671 KLTATVTPKTGDP

-689 SFNPGT
+689 SFNPGET
-695 TDDAWK
+695 GDAWK
-701 NFMAGVIGMTGNEGI
+701 DFMAGVAGMTGNEGI

-723 FKVAAEGQYK
+723 FKVAEGQYK

-763 HVDFSKYIHT
+763 HVDFSKYIPT

>member
-14 MVFSLLSVSAWAEET
+14 MVFSLLPVSAWAEET

-61 NGTLTR
+61 DGTLTR

-150 DVSLASDYARPY
+150 DLSLASDYARPY

-202 AKDAGAVVDAS
+202 AKDAGAFVDAS

-258 IVPEQETKPTE
+258 IVPEQETKPTQ
-269 PSKPSKPSGGTI
+269 PSKPSGGTI

-295 QNYHWEGCDCG
+295 QDYHWEECACG
-306 ATRNKTEHT
+306 ATSKKYAHT
-315 WTEKVTTEPTCTEA
+315 WTEKVTTAATCTEP

-346 SATGHSWGEYEVT
+346 
-359 TAATCTQ
+359 
-366 PGVMTSTCSNCGGT
+366 
-380 QTKETPA
+380 PA
-387 TGHDFSKNGICKCG
+387 TGHDFSNNGICKCG

-413 WSQMNQ
+413 WSQMKQ
-419 ALTDITGN
+419 ALTGITGN
-427 NDQQLV
+427 GDQQLV
-433 TAAQNGTE
+433 TAAQNGTK

-449 AIQSGSQAFGDNLLN
+449 AIQSGSQAFGDDLLN
-464 GLATKLKTALDA
+464 GLATKLKAALDA
-476 QFGDYELTVAGQKV
+476 RFGDYELTVAGQKV
-490 YSEKAFNNTALKNA
+490 YEDKEFQNTALKNA

-510 GFFYNLGNMKAE
+510 GFFYNLGKMEAE
-522 NGVYTYKTV
+522 DGVYTYKTV

-541 AFTVAVQLEGADVAK
+541 AFTVAVQLKGEDVAK
-556 VQALAKKLA
+556 VQALAEKLA
-565 EHLAM
+565 EHLTM
-570 EKLTKAEIE
+570 EKLTKTEIE

-584 QVSETEAAVVTVE
+584 QVPENEAAVVTVE

-671 KLTATVTTKTGDS
+671 KLNATVTPKTGNS

-701 NFMAGVIGMTGNEGI
+701 DFMAGVVGMTGEDI
-716 GAMTPSQ
+716 GKMMPSQ

-741 TVTVDLES
+741 TVTIDLEGL
-749 SMGFRAEETVVVVL
+749 GFRAEETVVVVL
-763 HVDFSKYIHT
+763 HVDFSRYIPT

>member
-14 MVFSLLSVSAWAEET
+14 MVFSLLPVSAWAEET

-39 QAAILRWSDYG
+39 QTAILRWSDYG

-130 MLCRALGIAAEDVGV
+130 MLCRALGIAAEDVGA

-150 DVSLASDYARPY
+150 DLSLVSDYARPY

-202 AKDAGAVVDAS
+202 AKDAGAFVDAS

-253 DDQTY
+253 ADQTY

-295 QNYHWEGCDCG
+295 QDYHWEECVCG
-306 ATRNKTEHT
+306 AVREKHAHT

-346 SATGHSWGEYEVT
+346 PATGHSWGEYEVT

-380 QTKETPA
+380 QTKAIPA
-387 TGHDFSKNGICKCG
+387 TGHSWGEPEVTYAANGQDG
-401 EKAPEVVAMETA
+401 EKVYTCAVCNESKKEAIAWKFNLTVTSESTVDVTVGEDYTAVFTLPEAG
-413 WSQMNQ
+413 SQVN
-419 ALTDITGN
+419 ASGVT
-427 NDQQLV
+427 V
-433 TAAQNGTE
+433 TAKMKNVESLGVNGE
-441 YTLLLNVD
+441 R
-449 AIQSGSQAFGDNLLN
+449 SH
-464 GLATKLKTALDA
+464 
-476 QFGDYELTVAGQKV
+476 
-490 YSEKAFNNTALKNA
+490 
-504 LFSVAD
+504 SVAVNTGLPSAQVDLSQWLQNCYYNFGSATVNATID
-510 GFFYNLGNMKAE
+510 GKAC
-522 NGVYTYKTV
+522 
-531 DAKVQ
+531 
-536 GENTY
+536 TY
-541 AFTVAVQLEGADVAK
+541 AFAGNNGVITATTDTEAARAAWKELTSHITAGTHEDDSFILVKNGSTLQIGKEKLCFEEGADDLKLNNFSQMGALIQN
-556 VQALAKKLA
+556 VQDHVKLETANDNKNIEIVLKAGTQLAVGNSIATL
-565 EHLAM
+565 EDN
-570 EKLTKAEIE
+570 
-579 SRYGI
+579 
-584 QVSETEAAVVTVE
+584 VTITITGVE
-597 MPDAL
+597 MPENFL
-602 MNLAAQMLEEKK
+602 SSLRAAVNEGANAKVLIMAAVQM
-614 LNAEQAQSLFDSVP
+614 FDQLVGQIDGK
-628 VSTYLGIMQN
+628 TI
-638 IGLNNVLGSNADN
+638 
-651 VNSVLATVNNN
+651 TVNI
-662 ANAVNKVLS
+662 
-671 KLTATVTTKTGDS
+671 
-684 AAFVM
+684 AF
-689 SFNPGT
+689 
-695 TDDAWK
+695 
-701 NFMAGVIGMTGNEGI
+701 
-716 GAMTPSQ
+716 
-723 FKVAAEGQYK
+723 
-733 DVYYAVPV
+733 
-741 TVTVDLES
+741 
-749 SMGFRAEETVVVVL
+749 
-763 HVDFSKYIHT
+763 
-773 TVTP
+773 

>member
-14 MVFSLLSVSAWAEET
+14 MVFSLLPVSAWAEET
-29 TYSDVAGHWA
+29 TYSDVTGHWA
-39 QAAILRWSDYG
+39 QSAILRWSDYG

-61 NGTLTR
+61 DGTLTR

-178 LLNPLSKITRAE
+178 LLNSLSKITRAE

-202 AKDAGAVVDAS
+202 AKEAGAFVDAS

-253 DDQTY
+253 ADQTY
-258 IVPEQETKPTE
+258 IVPEQETKPTQ
-269 PSKPSKPSGGTI
+269 PTKPSGGTI

-295 QNYHWEGCDCG
+295 QDYHWEECACG
-306 ATRNKTEHT
+306 AVREKHAHV
-315 WTEKVTTEPTCTEA
+315 WTEKVTTAATCTEA

-340 TKKEAI
+340 TKMEEI
-346 SATGHSWGEYEVT
+346 SATGH
-359 TAATCTQ
+359 
-366 PGVMTSTCSNCGGT
+366 
-380 QTKETPA
+380 
-387 TGHDFSKNGICKCG
+387 DFNNGICKCG

-419 ALTDITGN
+419 ALTGITGN

-433 TAAQNGTE
+433 TAAQNGTK

-449 AIQSGSQAFGDNLLN
+449 AIQSGSQAFGDDLLN
-464 GLATKLKTALDA
+464 GLATKLKAALDA
-476 QFGDYELTVAGQKV
+476 QFGNYELTVAGQKV
-490 YSEKAFNNTALKNA
+490 YDKKAFNNTALKNA

-510 GFFYNLGNMKAE
+510 GFFYNLGNMVAE

-541 AFTVAVQLEGADVAK
+541 AFTVAVQLEGEDVAK
-556 VQALAKKLA
+556 VQALAEKLA
-565 EHLAM
+565 EHLTM

-579 SRYGI
+579 TRYGI
-584 QVSETEAAVVTVE
+584 QVPETEAAVVTVE

-602 MNLAAQMLEEKK
+602 MNAAAAMLKEMDITTAETAQNTFDRVTVSQYLTIMKMVE
-614 LNAEQAQSLFDSVP
+614 LNS
-628 VSTYLGIMQN
+628 
-638 IGLNNVLGSNADN
+638 VLGSNADN
-651 VNSVLATVNNN
+651 VNSVLATVNHN

-671 KLTATVTTKTGDS
+671 KLTATVTSKTGAS
-684 AAFVM
+684 GAFTM
-689 SFNPGT
+689 EFNPGT
-695 TDDAWK
+695 NGDAWK
-701 NFMAGVIGMTGNEGI
+701 NFMAGVVGMTGEDI
-716 GAMTPSQ
+716 GKMMPSQ

-741 TVTVDLES
+741 TVTVNLES

-763 HVDFSKYIHT
+763 HVDFSRYIPT

>member
-14 MVFSLLSVSAWAEET
+14 MVFSLLPVSAWAEET

-39 QAAILRWSDYG
+39 QSAILRWSDYG

-61 NGTLTR
+61 DGTLTR

-130 MLCRALGIAAEDVGV
+130 MLCRALGIAAEDVGA
-145 LAAFS
+145 LTGFS
-150 DVSLASDYARPY
+150 DLSLVSDYARPY
-162 VAALVKAGV
+162 AAALVKAGV

-190 IVTMI
+190 IVTMV

-202 AKDAGAVVDAS
+202 AKEAGAFVDAS

-295 QNYHWEGCDCG
+295 QDYHWEECACG

-315 WTEKVTTEPTCTEA
+315 WGEPEVTKAATCTEP

-340 TKKEAI
+340 TKMEAI
-346 SATGHSWGEYEVT
+346 
-359 TAATCTQ
+359 
-366 PGVMTSTCSNCGGT
+366 
-380 QTKETPA
+380 PA
-387 TGHDFSKNGICKCG
+387 TGHDFSNNGICKCG

-419 ALTDITGN
+419 ALTGITGN

-449 AIQSGSQAFGDNLLN
+449 AIQSGSQAFGDDLLN
-464 GLATKLKTALDA
+464 GLATKLKAALDA

-510 GFFYNLGNMKAE
+510 GFFYNLGNMVAE

-541 AFTVAVQLEGADVAK
+541 AFTVAVQLEGEDVAK

-579 SRYGI
+579 TRYGI
-584 QVSETEAAVVTVE
+584 QVSENEAAVVTVE

-602 MNLAAQMLEEKK
+602 MNAAAAMLKEA
-614 LNAEQAQSLFDSVP
+614 NITTAETAQNTFDRVT
-628 VSTYLGIMQN
+628 VSQYLTIMQMVE
-638 IGLNNVLGSNADN
+638 LNSVLSNNADN
-651 VNSVLATVNNN
+651 VNSVLATVNHN

-671 KLTATVTTKTGDS
+671 KLTATVTPKTGAS
-684 AAFVM
+684 GAFTM
-689 SFNPGT
+689 AFNPGT

-701 NFMAGVIGMTGNEGI
+701 DFMAGVAGMTGEGI

-723 FKVAAEGQYK
+723 FKVAEGQYK

-763 HVDFSKYIHT
+763 HVDFSRYIST

>member
-14 MVFSLLSVSAWAEET
+14 MVFSLLPVSAWAEET

-39 QAAILRWSDYG
+39 QSAILRWSDYG

-61 NGTLTR
+61 DGTLTR

-130 MLCRALGIAAEDVGV
+130 MLCRALGIAAEDVGA
-145 LAAFS
+145 LAGFS
-150 DVSLASDYARPY
+150 DLSLVSDYARPY

-202 AKDAGAVVDAS
+202 AKDAGAFVDAS

-234 KIIVA
+234 KIIVT

-253 DDQTY
+253 ADQTY
-258 IVPEQETKPTE
+258 IVPEEETKPTQ
-269 PSKPSKPSGGTI
+269 PTKPSGGTI
-281 VRPEHRHSYAIKFD
+281 VRPEHRHSYATKVD
-295 QNYHWEGCDCG
+295 DTYHWEECACG

-315 WTEKVTTEPTCTEA
+315 WTGKVTTEPTCTEP

-346 SATGHSWGEYEVT
+346 
-359 TAATCTQ
+359 
-366 PGVMTSTCSNCGGT
+366 
-380 QTKETPA
+380 PA
-387 TGHDFSKNGICKCG
+387 TEHDFRENGICKCG

-419 ALTDITGN
+419 ALTGITGN

-433 TAAQNGTE
+433 TAAQNGTK

-449 AIQSGSQAFGDNLLN
+449 AIQSGSQAFGDDLLN
-464 GLATKLKTALDA
+464 GLATKLKAALDA
-476 QFGDYELTVAGQKV
+476 RFGDYKLTVAGQKV
-490 YSEKAFNNTALKNA
+490 YEDKEFQNTALKNA

-541 AFTVAVQLEGADVAK
+541 AFTVAVQLEGKDVAK
-556 VQALAKKLA
+556 VQTLAEKLA
-565 EHLAM
+565 GHLAM

-579 SRYGI
+579 TRYGI
-584 QVSETEAAVVTVE
+584 QVPENEAAVVTME

-602 MNLAAQMLEEKK
+602 MNAAAQMLENKTA
-614 LNAEQAQSLFDSVP
+614 AEVQSTFDRVP
-628 VSTYLGIMQN
+628 VSTYLSIMQS
-638 IGLNNVLGSNADN
+638 IDLSKVLSNNADN
-651 VNSVLATVNNN
+651 VNSVLATVNHN

-671 KLTATVTTKTGDS
+671 KLTATVTPKTGAS
-684 AAFVM
+684 GAFTMV
-689 SFNPGT
+689 FNPGT

-701 NFMAGVIGMTGNEGI
+701 DFMAGVIGMTGNKGI

-741 TVTVDLES
+741 TVTIDLEGS
-749 SMGFRAEETVVVVL
+749 FRAEETVVVVL
-763 HVDFSKYIHT
+763 HVDFSLYIPT